1 MIMSEHI
8 NLLNRFK
15 SKTQTWS
22 DYLEFLDLPENKIEE
37 FFKLAKNISIENFD
51 NILKIY
57 IPNKR
62 FPAISITGNECS
74 LNCEHCNKKY
84 LDGMKDI
91 RNSGDL
97 KDFLY
102 KHFQNRGVG
111 ALISGGCDLNGS
123 VPLLNFTNVIRDVKE
138 NTTLII
144 NAHTGLLNEETA
156 RALAEAKVDI
166 ISFDVTIDNKAIR
179 EIYHL
184 NKEVDD
190 YKNALKILN
199 KYHLNVV
206 PHICVGLYYGRLH
219 GELDTL
225 KFIKESGLSPSLIVI
240 IALIPPKGKESK
252 FKEPK
257 PIEIA
262 KVIAITRFLFPN
274 TEISLGCM
282 RPKAGVKIE
291 IEKYALKA
299 GITRIELPSKKTIK
313 WLKEVNPH
321 IKFKF
326 FSSCCAIPEEYESQA
341 LSSEGDLKI
350 YKF

>member
-1 MIMSEHI
+1 MMIE
-8 NLLNRFK
+8 NLIKRFK
-15 SKTQTWS
+15 SNNQTWS
-22 DYLEFLDLPENKIEE
+22 DYQDFLDLPESLIEPFFELTKKIT
-37 FFKLAKNISIENFD
+37 AENFD

-57 IPNKR
+57 IPNKK
-62 FPAISITGNECS
+62 FPAISITGNNCS

-91 RNSGDL
+91 QNSQDL
-97 KDFLY
+97 KEYLY
-102 KHFQNRGVG
+102 KHYQNGGVG
-111 ALISGGCDLNGS
+111 ALISGGCDINGS
-123 VPLLNFTNVIRDVKE
+123 VPLLDFTNIIREVKE
-138 NTTLII
+138 NTKLMI
-144 NAHTGLLNEETA
+144 NAHTGLLNEKTA

-166 ISFDVTIDNKAIR
+166 ISFDITTDKNVIS

-184 NKEVDD
+184 NKDRDD
-190 YKNALKILN
+190 YEKALKVLN
-199 KYHLNVV
+199 KYNLNVV

-219 GELDTL
+219 GELDSL
-225 KFIKESGLSPSLIVI
+225 KFIKESGMNPSLIVI
-240 IALIPPKGKESK
+240 IALIPPKGKERK

-291 IEKYALKA
+291 IEKYAMKA
-299 GITRIELPSKKTIK
+299 GITRIELPSKKTLK
-313 WLKEVNPH
+313 WLKTTDPNKELR
-321 IKFKF
+321 FY
-326 FSSCCAIPEEYESQA
+326 SSCCAIPEELEFRA
-341 LSSEGDLKI
+341 MSSEADLKI